1 MIHNGTALEGYEIM
15 KQAGQFAP
23 LVFCDPPFGINYQ
36 YDVHDDNMNEDDY
49 QRFTSDWVN
58 GLGSIMTETGS
69 LFVAIN
75 DERVC
80 TVKAAL
86 ESTGLFTFR
95 NWIVWRY
102 TFGPH
107 QKKKFGRDHAHILY
121 YVRNPKRFT
130 FNADDIRIPS
140 ARQKLGDKRADPRGR
155 VPGDVWQFPRLPGNA
170 KERTG
175 HPCQMPV
182 AILERIIRVATNP
195 GELVYDPF
203 LGSGTTAVA
212 AKRLGRRY
220 AGTEISSAYYAGIL
234 KRLENTPQG

>member
-1 MIHNGTALEGYEIM
+1 MIHCGTSTDGYAIM
-15 KQAGQFAP
+15 KQAGLKAS
-23 LVFCDPPFGINYQ
+23 LVFSDPPFGIDFK
-36 YDVHDDNMNEDDY
+36 YDVHNDKMTDDAY
-49 QRFTSDWVN
+49 RSFTDQWVS
-58 GLGSIMTETGS
+58 GIGDILCETGS

-80 TVKAAL
+80 TVKTAL

-95 NWIVWRY
+95 NWIIWHY

-121 YVRNPKRFT
+121 YVRDPKRFT

-140 ARQKLGDKRADPRGR
+140 IRQKLGDKRADPRGR
-155 VPGDVWQFPRLPGNA
+155 VPGDVWQFPRIPGNS

-203 LGSGTTAVA
+203 MGSGTTAVA
-212 AKRLGRRY
+212 AKKLGRRF
-220 AGTEISSAYYAGIL
+220 AGSEISPQYCEQIA
-234 KRLENTPQG
+234 KRLASTPQG